1 MNAPDFN
8 PRARK
13 RFQGKRLFINIGNMD
28 LANIGEFLRYV
39 CEKTGIPSSSIGRI
53 DMQRTHTF
61 FDIERAAVSVVI
73 EKFKDEDFEG
83 RALRVNEAGNSRS
96 SGGGGGRGHR
106 SGRSH
111 NGNNGYRRNGGGHGG
126 HSGRRKRVVSR
137 PRRERRS

>member
-39 CEKTGIPSSSIGRI
+39 CDKTGIPSSSIGRI

-61 FDIERAAVSVVI
+61 FDIEKSAVSTVI
-73 EKFKDEDFEG
+73 EKFKEEDFEG
-83 RALRVNEAGNSRS
+83 RSLRVNEAGNSE
-96 SGGGGGRGHR
+96 GGGGGRRGN
-106 SGRSH
+106 SH
-111 NGNNGYRRNGGGHGG
+111 GSRGGSNGYRRNGGGHGG
-126 HSGRRKRVVSR
+126 GGRRKRVVSR
-137 PRRERRS
+137 PRRDRRS